1 MHEKLFIPTK
11 LKIGYNE
18 RSDTYTKKLAYVIY
32 YDQKN
37 VLRQEKSWEGWRD
50 KKITPNDYINE
61 PTEGFVLNKGVGGQR
76 ESYGWNARNEYI
88 RVYDPRGFE
97 FEIPIS
103 NLLFILAECDSFK
116 GKGLSGKF
124 VYAWAGSQL
133 VLLPVTSHEY
143 KTSTEFTG
151 LQSCKVSTKELV
163 EGGTYESKE
172 LEKLV
177 YLGRFNTFSYYDW
190 RESDSELVISMKNHV
205 FFDTK
210 AKRDSLSFCKNVSNI
225 AKEVS
230 KEPVENFAELV
241 DKVTSCKNAGKI
253 TDVNTSKI
261 ATLSPET
268 NKQKGD
274 TYILRDNLFKEK
286 DGIFTMYRLTFDEVD
301 SYKYN
306 PTNDRYSYRN
316 YKRSK
321 IYSLQPLKTF
331 QFVDGEIVILSN
343 TPKTAE
349 VFSEKEINEMDFLK
363 IEIRIKNAKNK
374 LHLVNIL

>member
-18 RSDTYTKKLAYVIY
+18 RSDTYTKKLAFVIY
-32 YDQKN
+32 YDQKD

-50 KKITPNDYINE
+50 KKITPNDYTNE

-76 ESYGWNARNEYI
+76 ESYGWNARNEYV

-97 FEIPIS
+97 FEISIS

-133 VLLPVTSHEY
+133 ILLPVTSHEY

-190 RESDSELVISMKNHV
+190 RESDSDLIISMKNHV
-205 FFDTK
+205 FFNTK
-210 AKRDSLSFCKNVSNI
+210 NSGDSLAFCKNVSNI
-225 AKEVS
+225 AKEIS
-230 KEPVENFAELV
+230 KDPVENFAELV
-241 DKVTSCKNAGKI
+241 DKVTSSKNAGKI
-253 TDVNTSKI
+253 TDVKTSKLEVL
-261 ATLSPET
+261 APET
-268 NKQKGD
+268 NRQKGD
-274 TYILRDNLFKEK
+274 TYIVDNYLFKEK
-286 DGIFTMYRLTFDEVD
+286 DSIFTMYRLTFDEAD

-316 YKRSK
+316 RKRSK

-331 QFVDGEIVILSN
+331 KFFDGEIIILSN
-343 TPKTAE
+343 TPKTAD

-363 IEIRIKNAKNK
+363 IEIKIKNAKNK
-374 LHLVNIL
+374 LNLINIL